1 MTTTKHSLQ
10 AAGTGRCQE
19 VRGTST
25 KKPMTGGA
33 GVFASRGRLG
43 WLFRSRLDW
52 FVDASF
58 VQNKTWFVLTFP
70 SLWRQRCFWSGE
82 ERNSTT
88 CPLAHIAILCHSRS
102 SLAVASFWPSHKAH
116 HNSIPLPLFS
126 HKQHHFTLHNSHL
139 NPHTT
144 NHQPQH
150 LHQHVCTKRQ
160 RTKRGHRR
168 PDRYV
173 LSPHRHCCQPLVVP
187 LTDSLFF
194 SYSQLCLQRRQL
206 RCRDRP
212 GQDR

>member
-43 WLFRSRLDW
+43 WLLRSRLDW

-70 SLWRQRCFWSGE
+70 SLWRFHCFWSGE

-102 SLAVASFWPSHKAH
+102 SLAVASFWLSHKAH
-116 HNSIPLPLFS
+116 HNSIPLPLLS
-126 HKQHHFTLHNSHL
+126 HKQHHLTLHNSHL
-139 NPHTT
+139 NPQTT
-144 NHQPQH
+144 NYHQ

-168 PDRYV
+168 PDWYV
-173 LSPHRHCCQPLVVP
+173 LLPADTAVNPS
-187 LTDSLFF
+187 
-194 SYSQLCLQRRQL
+194 
-206 RCRDRP
+206 
-212 GQDR
+212 

>member
-88 CPLAHIAILCHSRS
+88 CPLAHLPPSPFCATPDRPSRLRHSGPLIKPTTIPFHCLS
-102 SLAVASFWPSHKAH
+102 SPTNNTFLPSTTHI
-116 HNSIPLPLFS
+116 S
-126 HKQHHFTLHNSHL
+126 TLK
-139 NPHTT
+139 PPTT
-144 NHQPQH
+144 APPSTC
-150 LHQHVCTKRQ
+150 LHQTPTHQTRASSARSVCSLLPSTL
-160 RTKRGHRR
+160 
-168 PDRYV
+168 
-173 LSPHRHCCQPLVVP
+173 LSTPHSAPH
-187 LTDSLFF
+187 
-194 SYSQLCLQRRQL
+194 
-206 RCRDRP
+206 
-212 GQDR
+212 

>member
-19 VRGTST
+19 IRGTST

-116 HNSIPLPLFS
+116 HNSIPLPLLS
-126 HKQHHFTLHNSHL
+126 HK
-139 NPHTT
+139 TT
-144 NHQPQH
+144 PSYPPQLTSQPSNHQPPTTSPPSTC
-150 LHQHVCTKRQ
+150 LHQTPTHQTRASSARSVCSLPPPTL
-160 RTKRGHRR
+160 
-168 PDRYV
+168 
-173 LSPHRHCCQPLVVP
+173 LSTPRSAPH
-187 LTDSLFF
+187 
-194 SYSQLCLQRRQL
+194 
-206 RCRDRP
+206 
-212 GQDR
+212 

>member
-88 CPLAHIAILCHSRS
+88 CPLAHLP
-102 SLAVASFWPSHKAH
+102 PSPFCA
-116 HNSIPLPLFS
+116 
-126 HKQHHFTLHNSHL
+126 T
-139 NPHTT
+139 
-144 NHQPQH
+144 
-150 LHQHVCTKRQ
+150 
-160 RTKRGHRR
+160 
-168 PDRYV
+168 PDRPSRLRHSGPLIKPTTIPFHC
-173 LSPHRHCCQPLVVP
+173 LSSPTNNIILPSTTHISTLKPPTANHITSINMSAPNANAPNEGIVGQIGM
-187 LTDSLFF
+187 F
-194 SYSQLCLQRRQL
+194 SSPA
-206 RCRDRP
+206 DTAVNP
-212 GQDR
+212 S

>member
-25 KKPMTGGA
+25 KKPMTGGV

-126 HKQHHFTLHNSHL
+126 HKQHHLTLHNSHL
-139 NPHTT
+139 KPPTT
-144 NHQPQH
+144 NHSTSINMSAPNANAPNEGIVGQI
-150 LHQHVCTKRQ
+150 
-160 RTKRGHRR
+160 GM
-168 PDRYV
+168 
-173 LSPHRHCCQPLVVP
+173 
-187 LTDSLFF
+187 F
-194 SYSQLCLQRRQL
+194 SYLPTLLSTPRSA
-206 RCRDRP
+206 P
-212 GQDR
+212 H

>member
-43 WLFRSRLDW
+43 WLLRSRLDW

-70 SLWRQRCFWSGE
+70 SLWRFHCFWSGE

-88 CPLAHIAILCHSRS
+88 CPVPTC
-102 SLAVASFWPSHKAH
+102 
-116 HNSIPLPLFS
+116 
-126 HKQHHFTLHNSHL
+126 
-139 NPHTT
+139 
-144 NHQPQH
+144 
-150 LHQHVCTKRQ
+150 
-160 RTKRGHRR
+160 
-168 PDRYV
+168 
-173 LSPHRHCCQPLVVP
+173 PHRHFVP
-187 LTDSLFF
+187 LPIVPRGCVILALS
-194 SYSQLCLQRRQL
+194 
-206 RCRDRP
+206 
-212 GQDR
+212 